1 MRRLH
6 VFDSDEMV
14 SNWWYEPPWSMMMSH
29 RDDDTVEV
37 DISVTNVRS
46 YYYNFYQW
54 ARRPSQR
61 TNETN
66 TDDDHVLRVGM
77 ITKRSIPTVES
88 VGYMM
93 ILNNIGHG

>member
-1 MRRLH
+1 
-6 VFDSDEMV
+6 
-14 SNWWYEPPWSMMMSH
+14 MMMSH
-29 RDDDTVEV
+29 REDDTVEI

-46 YYYNFYQW
+46 YYYYW

-61 TNETN
+61 TDETN
-66 TDDDHVLRVGM
+66 TDDDDYPDVLRVGM
-77 ITKRSIPTVES
+77 IPKRSIPTVES

>member
-1 MRRLH
+1 M
-6 VFDSDEMV
+6 
-14 SNWWYEPPWSMMMSH
+14 MMMSH
-29 RDDDTVEV
+29 REDDTVEV
-37 DISVTNVRS
+37 DISVTIVRS
-46 YYYNFYQW
+46 YYYNFYYYW

-61 TNETN
+61 TDETN

-77 ITKRSIPTVES
+77 ITKQSVPTVES